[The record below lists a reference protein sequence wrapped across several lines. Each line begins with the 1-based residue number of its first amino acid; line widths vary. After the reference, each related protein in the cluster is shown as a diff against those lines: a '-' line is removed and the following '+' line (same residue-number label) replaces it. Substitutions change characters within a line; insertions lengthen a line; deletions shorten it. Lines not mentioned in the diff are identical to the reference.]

1 MLLFSNLY
9 YLSFFIVLVLNYLI
23 MNNFLG
29 SKVKSYYIK
38 VTKMSII
45 SLTLSLFVI
54 FLFLILLLNYLDLSL
69 YSYKQDI
76 YFNTSLD
83 NYISENTGDNIA
95 DKEDVASSSKVHPIR
110 FK

>member
-54 FLFLILLLNYLDLSL
+54 FLFLILLLNYLDLFFSV
-69 YSYKQDI
+69 K
-76 YFNTSLD
+76 
-83 NYISENTGDNIA
+83 
-95 DKEDVASSSKVHPIR
+95 
-110 FK
+110 